1 MTNPLPRQIT
11 PRRWTSL
18 AIVGAAASLAFAGSM
33 SAEQSPVN
41 HKGATLWLAQVE
53 GGEGGE
59 GGEAGPEIEAMKGA
73 EFLTAIALMEGH
85 LRVGFALY
93 AEGRADLAITHIA
106 AHRPFVHVVSGR
118 SRHL

>member
-1 MTNPLPRQIT
+1 MANLTPRQIT

-18 AIVGAAASLAFAGSM
+18 AIVGAAASLAFAGSV
-33 SAEQSPVN
+33 SADQSPVN
-41 HKGATLWLAQVE
+41 HKDATLWLAQVE

-59 GGEAGPEIEAMKGA
+59 AGTEVEAMEGG

-118 SRHL
+118 S